1 MSLGAS
7 GPPVIFT
14 AVWFT
19 KIAFLWYNLL
29 GCLVVIS
36 DMATIPIPPSI
47 APVPEPEASQSDNK
61 GNGMGTGPG
70 DPSYDQRE
78 NLPPDQSPSSSS
90 YRLFLIFAMVW
101 IVALFGTLTCALEW
115 RWVHSND
122 WVAIPLPHILYVN
135 TALLLLSSLSFEFAR
150 RSLRS
155 SDRRH
160 TFHWL
165 LATVLLAIAFVGG
178 QITAWWELG
187 LQGLGLASN
196 PGSCFFYVIT
206 GAHLVLLLPG
216 IVSLAALVFFFGQSP
231 GQQSAMD
238 VTALYWNFMDGLWL
252 CLAVLLF
259 VTIQ

>member
-1 MSLGAS
+1 
-7 GPPVIFT
+7 
-14 AVWFT
+14 
-19 KIAFLWYNLL
+19 
-29 GCLVVIS
+29 
-36 DMATIPIPPSI
+36 MATIPISPSI
-47 APVPEPEASQSDNK
+47 APVPEPEPSPSDDRGK
-61 GNGMGTGPG
+61 RIGGGPS
-70 DPSYDQRE
+70 DPGFHRHE

-90 YRLFLIFAMVW
+90 YRLFLIFAIVW

-122 WVAIPLPHILYVN
+122 WVAIQLPHILYVN
-135 TALLLLSSLSFEFAR
+135 TALFLLSSLSFEFAR

-155 SDRRH
+155 SDRRR
-160 TFHWL
+160 TLHWL

-187 LQGLGLASN
+187 FQGLGLASN
-196 PGSCFFYVIT
+196 PGSCFFYLIT

-216 IVSLAALVFFFGQSP
+216 IVSLAALVFFLDQSTR
-231 GQQSAMD
+231 QQSAMD